1 MACFYHYGEGHNME
15 QDRLSQPKLDYNLLF
30 ILFLMAIISAIAIH
44 SAQPTLPEKLQN
56 VNFAYKQLQWYAV
69 GAVVIALTM
78 IIDYDRFF
86 QIAWYLYGFGML
98 LLLGLE
104 LNVPGTV
111 TIKGATS
118 WYALPGGNFQPSE
131 LMKIF
136 MIIVLSRIIIN
147 HREKYPEPTIK
158 DDFKLLGKIA
168 LTLLPPLIL
177 LMKQPD
183 LGMSM
188 VFVAITGSLVLVSGI
203 RWRIIFGIVFAA
215 LMVVAILVFIF
226 FRFPDFFHK
235 YILEDYQLN
244 RFYGWL
250 APYEYSNEQGF
261 QLIRSLLA
269 IGSGELYGKGYG
281 NLDVYLPEAHT
292 DFIFGII
299 AEQFGFIGASIVI
312 SLFFLLVYRMV
323 HIALESN
330 DLYGS
335 YLCAGVIGMI
345 TFQVFQNVGMTIGLL
360 PITGLPLPFISYGG
374 SSLATYMLAIGIVLN
389 VHSRTKKFMFSSD
402 E

>member
-1 MACFYHYGEGHNME
+1 MARFYYDGEDHHME
-15 QDRLSQPKLDYNLLF
+15 RDRLSQSKLDYNLLF
-30 ILFLMAIISAIAIH
+30 ILFLMAIVSAIAIH
-44 SAQPTLPEKLQN
+44 SAEATLPEKLQN
-56 VNFAYKQLQWYAV
+56 VNFAYKQLQWYGI

-98 LLLGLE
+98 LLLGLA
-104 LNVPGTV
+104 LHVPGAV
-111 TIKGATS
+111 TLKGATC

-136 MIIVLSRIIIN
+136 MIIVLSRIIVN
-147 HREKYPEPTIK
+147 HREKYPEPTVK
-158 DDFKLLGKIA
+158 DDFRLLGKIA
-168 LTLLPPLIL
+168 LTVFPPLIL

-203 RWRIIFGIVFAA
+203 RWRIIFGIIFSGVAA
-215 LMVVAILVFIF
+215 AAILVFIF
-226 FRFPDFFHK
+226 FQFPDFFHK
-235 YILEDYQLN
+235 YILEEYQLN

-269 IGSGELYGKGYG
+269 IGSGELYGKGFG
-281 NLDVYLPEAHT
+281 NIQVYLPEAHT

-374 SSLATYMLAIGIVLN
+374 SSLATYMLAIGLVLN
-389 VHSRTKKFMFSSD
+389 VHSRTKKFMFST
-402 E
+402 EE

>member
-1 MACFYHYGEGHNME
+1 MG
-15 QDRLSQPKLDYNLLF
+15 QDRLSQSKLDYNLLF
-30 ILFLMAIISAIAIH
+30 ILFLMAIVSAIAIH
-44 SAQPTLPEKLQN
+44 SAEATLPEKLQN
-56 VNFAYKQLQWYAV
+56 INFAYKQLQWYAI
-69 GAVVIALTM
+69 GAGVIALTM

-111 TIKGATS
+111 TNKGATS
-118 WYALPGGNFQPSE
+118 WYKLPGGNFQPSE

-136 MIIVLSRIIIN
+136 MIIVLSRIIVN

-158 DDFKLLGKIA
+158 DDFRLLGKIA
-168 LTLLPPLIL
+168 LTVLPPLIL
-177 LMKQPD
+177 LAKQPD

-203 RWRIIFGIVFAA
+203 RWRIIFGII
-215 LMVVAILVFIF
+215 LSVVAVVATVVFIF
-226 FRFPDFFHK
+226 FQFPDFFHK
-235 YILEDYQLN
+235 YIIKEDYQLN

-269 IGSGELYGKGYG
+269 IGSGELYGKGFG
-281 NLDVYLPEAHT
+281 NLQVYLPEAHT
-292 DFIFGII
+292 DFIFGVIS
-299 AEQFGFIGASIVI
+299 EQFGFIGASVVI

-345 TFQVFQNVGMTIGLL
+345 TFQVFQNIGMTIGLV

-374 SSLATYMLAIGIVLN
+374 SSLATYMLAIGLVLN

>member
-1 MACFYHYGEGHNME
+1 MARFYHDGEDHHME
-15 QDRLSQPKLDYNLLF
+15 RDRLSQSKLDYNLLF
-30 ILFLMAIISAIAIH
+30 ILFLMAIVSAIAIH
-44 SAQPTLPEKLQN
+44 SAEATLPEKLQH
-56 VNFAYKQLQWYAV
+56 VNFAYKQLQWYGI

-136 MIIVLSRIIIN
+136 MIIVLGRVIIN
-147 HREKYPEPTIK
+147 HREKYPEPTVK
-158 DDFKLLGKIA
+158 DDFRLLGKIA
-168 LTLLPPLIL
+168 LTVLPPLIL

-203 RWRIIFGIVFAA
+203 RWRIIFGIIFSGIAA
-215 LMVVAILVFIF
+215 AAILVFIF
-226 FRFPDFFHK
+226 FQFPDFFHK

-269 IGSGELYGKGYG
+269 IGSGELYGKGFG
-281 NLDVYLPEAHT
+281 NIQVYLPEAHT

-299 AEQFGFIGASIVI
+299 AEQFGFIGASVVI
-312 SLFFLLVYRMV
+312 SLFFLLIYRMV

-374 SSLATYMLAIGIVLN
+374 SSLATYMLAIGLVLN
-389 VHSRTKKFMFSSD
+389 VHSRTKKFMFST
-402 E
+402 EE

>member
-1 MACFYHYGEGHNME
+1 MARFYHDGEDHHME
-15 QDRLSQPKLDYNLLF
+15 RDRLSQSKLDYNLLF
-30 ILFLMAIISAIAIH
+30 ILFLMAIVSAIAIH
-44 SAQPTLPEKLQN
+44 SAEATLPEKLQH
-56 VNFAYKQLQWYAV
+56 VNFAYKQLQWYGI
-69 GAVVIALTM
+69 GAVVMALTM

-136 MIIVLSRIIIN
+136 MIIVLGRVIIN
-147 HREKYPEPTIK
+147 HREKYPEPTVK
-158 DDFKLLGKIA
+158 DDFRLLGKIA
-168 LTLLPPLIL
+168 LTVLPPLIL

-203 RWRIIFGIVFAA
+203 RWRIIFGIIFSGIAA
-215 LMVVAILVFIF
+215 AAILVFIF
-226 FRFPDFFHK
+226 FQFPDFFHK

-269 IGSGELYGKGYG
+269 IGSGELYGKGFG
-281 NLDVYLPEAHT
+281 NIQVYLPEAHT

-299 AEQFGFIGASIVI
+299 AEQFGFIGASVVI

-374 SSLATYMLAIGIVLN
+374 SSLATYMLAIGLVLN
-389 VHSRTKKFMFSSD
+389 VHSRTKKFMFST
-402 E
+402 EE

>member
-1 MACFYHYGEGHNME
+1 MACFYHDGEDHHME
-15 QDRLSQPKLDYNLLF
+15 QDRLSQFKLDYNLLF
-30 ILFLMAIISAIAIH
+30 ILFLMAIVSAIAIH
-44 SAQPTLPEKLQN
+44 SAEATLPEKLQN
-56 VNFAYKQLQWYAV
+56 VNFAYKQLQWYGI

-98 LLLGLE
+98 LLLGLA
-104 LNVPGTV
+104 LHVPGAV
-111 TIKGATS
+111 TLKGATC

-136 MIIVLSRIIIN
+136 MIIVLSRIIVN

-158 DDFKLLGKIA
+158 DDFRLLGKIA
-168 LTLLPPLIL
+168 LTVLPPLIL
-177 LMKQPD
+177 LMKEPD

-188 VFVAITGSLVLVSGI
+188 VFVAVTGSLVIVSGI
-203 RWRIIFGIVFAA
+203 RWRIIFGIVFSGIAA
-215 LMVVAILVFIF
+215 AAILVFIF
-226 FRFPDFFHK
+226 FQFPDFFHK

-269 IGSGELYGKGYG
+269 IGSGELYGKGWG
-281 NLDVYLPEAHT
+281 KVDVYLPEGHT

-299 AEQFGFIGASIVI
+299 AEQFGFIGASVVI

-374 SSLATYMLAIGIVLN
+374 SSLATYMLAIGLVLN
-389 VHSRTKKFMFSSD
+389 VHSRTKKFMFST
-402 E
+402 EE

>member
-1 MACFYHYGEGHNME
+1 ME
-15 QDRLSQPKLDYNLLF
+15 QDKMSQQKLDYNLLF
-30 ILFLMAIISAIAIH
+30 ILFLMAIVSAIAIH
-44 SAQPTLPEKLQN
+44 SAQPSLPAKLQN
-56 VNFAYKQLQWYAV
+56 VNFAQKQLMWYGI
-69 GAVVIALTM
+69 GAIVIALTM

-104 LNVPGTV
+104 LHVPGTV
-111 TIKGATS
+111 TLKGATS
-118 WYALPGGNFQPSE
+118 WYSLPGIGNFQPSE

-136 MIIVLSRIIIN
+136 MIIVISRIIVN
-147 HREKYPEPTIK
+147 HREKYPEPTIE

-168 LTLLPPLIL
+168 LTTAPPLLL
-177 LMKQPD
+177 LMREPD

-188 VFVAITGSLVLVSGI
+188 VFTAIVGSLVLVSGI
-203 RWRIIFGIVFAA
+203 RWRIIFGIVFSGLFVAA
-215 LMVVAILVFIF
+215 TLVFIF
-226 FRFPDFFHK
+226 FQFPDFFHK
-235 YILEDYQLN
+235 YILKDYQLD

-269 IGSGELYGKGYG
+269 IGSGEMYGKGYR

-299 AEQFGFIGASIVI
+299 AEQFGFIGASVVI
-312 SLFFLLVYRMV
+312 SLFFLLVYRMI
-323 HIALESN
+323 HIALESHE
-330 DLYGS
+330 LYGS

-345 TFQVFQNVGMTIGLL
+345 TFQVFQNIGMTIGLL

-374 SSLATYMLAIGIVLN
+374 SSLATYMFAIGIVLN
-389 VHSRTKKFMFSSD
+389 VRSRTKKFMFSSD
-402 E
+402 D

>member
-1 MACFYHYGEGHNME
+1 MG
-15 QDRLSQPKLDYNLLF
+15 QDRLSQSKLDYNLLF
-30 ILFLMAIISAIAIH
+30 ILFLMAIVSAIAIH
-44 SAQPTLPEKLQN
+44 SAEATLPEKLQN
-56 VNFAYKQLQWYAV
+56 INFAYKQLQWYAI
-69 GAVVIALTM
+69 GAGVIALTM

-111 TIKGATS
+111 TNKGATS
-118 WYALPGGNFQPSE
+118 WYKLPGGNFQPSE

-136 MIIVLSRIIIN
+136 MIIVLSRIIVN

-158 DDFKLLGKIA
+158 DDFRLLGKIA
-168 LTLLPPLIL
+168 LTILPPLIL
-177 LMKQPD
+177 LAKQPD

-203 RWRIIFGIVFAA
+203 RWRIIFGIVFSA

-269 IGSGELYGKGYG
+269 IGSGELYGKGFG
-281 NLDVYLPEAHT
+281 NLQVYLPEAHT
-292 DFIFGII
+292 DFIFGVIS
-299 AEQFGFIGASIVI
+299 EQFGFIGASVVI

-345 TFQVFQNVGMTIGLL
+345 TFQVFQNIGMTIGLV

-374 SSLATYMLAIGIVLN
+374 SSLATYMLAIGLVLN

>member
-1 MACFYHYGEGHNME
+1 MG
-15 QDRLSQPKLDYNLLF
+15 QDRLSQSKLDYNLLF
-30 ILFLMAIISAIAIH
+30 ILFLMAIVSAIAIH
-44 SAQPTLPEKLQN
+44 SAEVTLPEKLQN
-56 VNFAYKQLQWYAV
+56 VNFAYKQLQWYAI
-69 GAVVIALTM
+69 GAGVIALTM

-118 WYALPGGNFQPSE
+118 WYKLPGGNFQPSE

-136 MIIVLSRIIIN
+136 MIIVLSRIIVN
-147 HREKYPEPTIK
+147 HREKYPEPTMK
-158 DDFKLLGKIA
+158 DDFRLLGKIT

-203 RWRIIFGIVFAA
+203 RWRIIFGIVFSA

-269 IGSGELYGKGYG
+269 IGSGELYGKGLG
-281 NLDVYLPEAHT
+281 NLQVYLPEAHT
-292 DFIFGII
+292 DFIFGVIS
-299 AEQFGFIGASIVI
+299 EQFGFIGASIVI

-374 SSLATYMLAIGIVLN
+374 SSLATYMLAIGLVLN

>member
-1 MACFYHYGEGHNME
+1 ME
-15 QDRLSQPKLDYNLLF
+15 QDRLSQSKLDYNLLF
-30 ILFLMAIISAIAIH
+30 ILFLMAIVSAIAIH
-44 SAQPTLPEKLQN
+44 SAEATLPEKLQN
-56 VNFAYKQLQWYAV
+56 VNFAYKQLQWYGI

-98 LLLGLE
+98 LLLGLA
-104 LNVPGTV
+104 LHVPGAV
-111 TIKGATS
+111 TLKGATC

-136 MIIVLSRIIIN
+136 MIIVLSRIIVN

-158 DDFKLLGKIA
+158 DDFRLLGKIA
-168 LTLLPPLIL
+168 LTLFPPVIL

-188 VFVAITGSLVLVSGI
+188 VFVAVTGSLVLVSGI
-203 RWRIIFGIVFAA
+203 RWRIIFGIIFSGVAA
-215 LMVVAILVFIF
+215 AAILVFIF
-226 FRFPDFFHK
+226 FQFPDFFHK

-269 IGSGELYGKGYG
+269 IGSGELYGKGFG
-281 NLDVYLPEAHT
+281 NIQVYLPEAHT

-299 AEQFGFIGASIVI
+299 AEQFGFIGASVVI

-374 SSLATYMLAIGIVLN
+374 SSLATYMLAIGLVLN
-389 VHSRTKKFMFSSD
+389 VHSRTKKFMFST
-402 E
+402 EE

>member
-1 MACFYHYGEGHNME
+1 MG
-15 QDRLSQPKLDYNLLF
+15 QDRLSQSKLDYNLLF
-30 ILFLMAIISAIAIH
+30 ILFLMAIVSAIAIH
-44 SAQPTLPEKLQN
+44 SAEATLPEKLQN
-56 VNFAYKQLQWYAV
+56 VNFAYKQLQWYAI
-69 GAVVIALTM
+69 GAGVIALTM

-111 TIKGATS
+111 TNKGATS
-118 WYALPGGNFQPSE
+118 WYKLPGGNFQPSE

-136 MIIVLSRIIIN
+136 MIIVLSRIIVN

-158 DDFKLLGKIA
+158 DDFRLLGKIA
-168 LTLLPPLIL
+168 LTVLPPLIL
-177 LMKQPD
+177 LAKQPD

-203 RWRIIFGIVFAA
+203 RWRIIFGII
-215 LMVVAILVFIF
+215 LSVVAVVATVVFIF
-226 FRFPDFFHK
+226 FQFPDFFHK
-235 YILEDYQLN
+235 YIIKEDYQLN

-269 IGSGELYGKGYG
+269 IGSGELYGKGFG
-281 NLDVYLPEAHT
+281 NLQVYLPEAHT
-292 DFIFGII
+292 DFIFGVIS
-299 AEQFGFIGASIVI
+299 EQFGFIGASVVI

-345 TFQVFQNVGMTIGLL
+345 TFQVFQNIGMTIGLV

-374 SSLATYMLAIGIVLN
+374 SSLATYMLAIGLVLN

>member
-1 MACFYHYGEGHNME
+1 MACFYYDGEDHHME
-15 QDRLSQPKLDYNLLF
+15 QDRLSQFKLDYNLLF
-30 ILFLMAIISAIAIH
+30 ILFLMAIVSAIAIH
-44 SAQPTLPEKLQN
+44 SAEATLPEKLQN
-56 VNFAYKQLQWYAV
+56 VNFAYKQLQWYGI

-98 LLLGLE
+98 LLLGLA
-104 LNVPGTV
+104 LHVPGAV
-111 TIKGATS
+111 TLKGATC

-136 MIIVLSRIIIN
+136 MIIVLSRIIVN

-158 DDFKLLGKIA
+158 DDFRLLGKIA
-168 LTLLPPLIL
+168 LTLFPPVIL

-188 VFVAITGSLVLVSGI
+188 VFVAVTGSLVLVSGI
-203 RWRIIFGIVFAA
+203 RWRIIFGIIFSGVAA
-215 LMVVAILVFIF
+215 AAILVFIF
-226 FRFPDFFHK
+226 FQFPDFFHK

-269 IGSGELYGKGYG
+269 IGSGELYGKGFG
-281 NLDVYLPEAHT
+281 NIQVYLPEAHT

-299 AEQFGFIGASIVI
+299 AEQFGFIGASVVI

-374 SSLATYMLAIGIVLN
+374 SSLATYMLAIGLVLN
-389 VHSRTKKFMFSSD
+389 VHSRTKKFMFST
-402 E
+402 EE

>member
-1 MACFYHYGEGHNME
+1 MG
-15 QDRLSQPKLDYNLLF
+15 QDRLSQSKLDYNLLF
-30 ILFLMAIISAIAIH
+30 ILFLMAIVSAIAIH
-44 SAQPTLPEKLQN
+44 SAEATLPEKLQH
-56 VNFAYKQLQWYAV
+56 VNFAYKQLQWYAI

-111 TIKGATS
+111 TNKGATS
-118 WYALPGGNFQPSE
+118 WYKLPGGNFQPSE

-136 MIIVLSRIIIN
+136 MIIVLSRIIVN
-147 HREKYPEPTIK
+147 HREKYPEPTMK
-158 DDFKLLGKIA
+158 DDFRLLGKIA
-168 LTLLPPLIL
+168 LTVLPPLIL
-177 LMKQPD
+177 LAKQPD

-203 RWRIIFGIVFAA
+203 RWRIIFGIVFSV
-215 LMVVAILVFIF
+215 LMILAILVFIF
-226 FRFPDFFHK
+226 FQFPNFFHK

-269 IGSGELYGKGYG
+269 IGSGELYGKGFG
-281 NLDVYLPEAHT
+281 NLQVYLPEAHT
-292 DFIFGII
+292 DFIFGVIS
-299 AEQFGFIGASIVI
+299 EQFGFIGASIVI

-345 TFQVFQNVGMTIGLL
+345 TFQVFQNIGMTIGLL

-374 SSLATYMLAIGIVLN
+374 SSLATYMLAIGLVLN

>member
-1 MACFYHYGEGHNME
+1 ME
-15 QDRLSQPKLDYNLLF
+15 RDRLSQSKLDYNLLF
-30 ILFLMAIISAIAIH
+30 ILFLMAIVSAIAIH
-44 SAQPTLPEKLQN
+44 SAEATLPEKLQH
-56 VNFAYKQLQWYAV
+56 VNFAYKQLQWYGI

-136 MIIVLSRIIIN
+136 MIIVLGRVIIN
-147 HREKYPEPTIK
+147 HREKYPEPTVK
-158 DDFKLLGKIA
+158 DDFRLLGKIA
-168 LTLLPPLIL
+168 LTVLPPLIL

-203 RWRIIFGIVFAA
+203 RWRIIFGIIFSGIAA
-215 LMVVAILVFIF
+215 AAILVFIF
-226 FRFPDFFHK
+226 FQFPDFFHK

-269 IGSGELYGKGYG
+269 IGSGELYGKGFG
-281 NLDVYLPEAHT
+281 NIQVYLPEAHT

-299 AEQFGFIGASIVI
+299 AEQFGFIGASVVI

-374 SSLATYMLAIGIVLN
+374 SSLATYMLAIGLVLN
-389 VHSRTKKFMFSSD
+389 VHSRTKKFMFST
-402 E
+402 EE

>member
-1 MACFYHYGEGHNME
+1 MG
-15 QDRLSQPKLDYNLLF
+15 QDRLSQSKLDYNLLF
-30 ILFLMAIISAIAIH
+30 ILFLMAIVSAIAIH
-44 SAQPTLPEKLQN
+44 SAEATLPEKLQH
-56 VNFAYKQLQWYAV
+56 VNFAYKQLQWYAI

-111 TIKGATS
+111 TSKGATS
-118 WYALPGGNFQPSE
+118 WYKLPGGNFQPSE

-136 MIIVLSRIIIN
+136 MIIVLSRIIVN
-147 HREKYPEPTIK
+147 HREKYPEPTMK
-158 DDFKLLGKIA
+158 DDFRLLGKIA
-168 LTLLPPLIL
+168 LTVLPPLIL
-177 LMKQPD
+177 LAKQPD

-203 RWRIIFGIVFAA
+203 RWRIIFGIVFSV
-215 LMVVAILVFIF
+215 LMILAILVFIF
-226 FRFPDFFHK
+226 FQFPNFFHK

-269 IGSGELYGKGYG
+269 IGSGELYGKGFG
-281 NLDVYLPEAHT
+281 NLQVYLPEAHT
-292 DFIFGII
+292 DFIFGVIS
-299 AEQFGFIGASIVI
+299 EQFGFIGASIVI

-345 TFQVFQNVGMTIGLL
+345 TFQVFQNIGMTIGLV

-374 SSLATYMLAIGIVLN
+374 SSLATYMLAIGLVLN

>member
-1 MACFYHYGEGHNME
+1 MG
-15 QDRLSQPKLDYNLLF
+15 QDRLSQSKLDYNLLF
-30 ILFLMAIISAIAIH
+30 ILFLMAIVSAIAIH
-44 SAQPTLPEKLQN
+44 SAEATLPEKLQN
-56 VNFAYKQLQWYAV
+56 VNFAYKQLQWYAI
-69 GAVVIALTM
+69 GAGVIALTM

-104 LNVPGTV
+104 LNIPGTM

-118 WYALPGGNFQPSE
+118 WYKLPGGNFQPSE

-136 MIIVLSRIIIN
+136 MIIVLSRIIVN

-158 DDFKLLGKIA
+158 DDFRLLGKIA
-168 LTLLPPLIL
+168 LTVLPPLIL
-177 LMKQPD
+177 LAKQPD

-203 RWRIIFGIVFAA
+203 RWRIIFGII
-215 LMVVAILVFIF
+215 LSVVAVVATVVFIF
-226 FRFPDFFHK
+226 FQFPDFFHK
-235 YILEDYQLN
+235 YIIKEDYQLN

-269 IGSGELYGKGYG
+269 IGSGELYGKGFG
-281 NLDVYLPEAHT
+281 NLQVYLPEAHT
-292 DFIFGII
+292 DFIFGVIS
-299 AEQFGFIGASIVI
+299 EQFGFIGASVVI

-345 TFQVFQNVGMTIGLL
+345 TFQVFQNIGMTIGLV

-374 SSLATYMLAIGIVLN
+374 SSLATYMLAIGLVLN

>member
-1 MACFYHYGEGHNME
+1 ME
-15 QDRLSQPKLDYNLLF
+15 QDKFPQQKLDYHLLF
-30 ILFLMAIISAIAIH
+30 LLFLIAVVSAIAIH
-44 SAQPTLPEKLQN
+44 SAQPSLPEKLQHI
-56 VNFAYKQLQWYAV
+56 NFVAKQLQWYV
-69 GAVVIALTM
+69 IGAGVIAITM
-78 IIDYDRFF
+78 LVDYDRLFHM
-86 QIAWYLYGFGML
+86 AWYLYGFGMV

-118 WYALPGGNFQPSE
+118 WYSIPGAGNFQPSE

-136 MIIVLSRIIIN
+136 MIIVISRIIVN
-147 HREKYPEPTIK
+147 HREKYLEPTVE

-168 LTLLPPLIL
+168 LALAPPLFL
-177 LMKQPD
+177 LIRQPD
-183 LGMSM
+183 MGMSM
-188 VFVAITGSLVLVSGI
+188 VYMAIAASLVLVSGI
-203 RWRIIFGIVFAA
+203 RWRIILGILFSGVFAA
-215 LMVVAILVFIF
+215 SVLVFIF
-226 FRFPDFFHK
+226 FQFPDFFHK
-235 YILEDYQLN
+235 YILKEYQLD

-269 IGSGELYGKGYG
+269 IGSGEMYGKGYK

-299 AEQFGFIGASIVI
+299 AEQFGFVGASIVV
-312 SLFFLLVYRMV
+312 SLFFLLVYRMI
-323 HIALESN
+323 HIALESH
-330 DLYGS
+330 DVYGS

-360 PITGLPLPFISYGG
+360 PITGLPLPFVSYGG
-374 SSLATYMLAIGIVLN
+374 SSLATYMLAIGLVLN
-389 VHSRTKKFMFSSD
+389 VRSRTKKFMFSSD

>member
-1 MACFYHYGEGHNME
+1 MG
-15 QDRLSQPKLDYNLLF
+15 QDRLSQSKLDYNLLF
-30 ILFLMAIISAIAIH
+30 ILFLMAIVSAIAIH
-44 SAQPTLPEKLQN
+44 SAEATLPEKLQN
-56 VNFAYKQLQWYAV
+56 VNFAYKQLQWYAI
-69 GAVVIALTM
+69 GAGVIALTM

-104 LNVPGTV
+104 LNVPGTM

-118 WYALPGGNFQPSE
+118 WYKLPGGNFQPSE

-136 MIIVLSRIIIN
+136 MIIVLSRIIVN

-158 DDFKLLGKIA
+158 DDFRLLGKIA
-168 LTLLPPLIL
+168 LTVLPPLIL
-177 LMKQPD
+177 LAKQPD

-203 RWRIIFGIVFAA
+203 RWRIIFGII
-215 LMVVAILVFIF
+215 LSVVAVVATVVFIF
-226 FRFPDFFHK
+226 FQFPDFFHK
-235 YILEDYQLN
+235 YIIKEDYQLN

-269 IGSGELYGKGYG
+269 IGSGELYGKGFG
-281 NLDVYLPEAHT
+281 NLQVYLPEAHT
-292 DFIFGII
+292 DFIFGVIS
-299 AEQFGFIGASIVI
+299 EQFGFIGASVVI

-345 TFQVFQNVGMTIGLL
+345 TFQVFQNIGMTIGLV

-374 SSLATYMLAIGIVLN
+374 SSLATYMLAIGLVLN

>member
-1 MACFYHYGEGHNME
+1 MARFYYDGEDHHME
-15 QDRLSQPKLDYNLLF
+15 QDRLSQSKLDYNLLF
-30 ILFLMAIISAIAIH
+30 ILFLMAIVSAIAIH
-44 SAQPTLPEKLQN
+44 SAEATLPEKLRH
-56 VNFAYKQLQWYAV
+56 VNFAYKQLQWYGI

-147 HREKYPEPTIK
+147 HREKYPEPTVK
-158 DDFKLLGKIA
+158 DDFRLLGKIA
-168 LTLLPPLIL
+168 LTVLPPLIL

-203 RWRIIFGIVFAA
+203 RWRIIFGIIFSGVAA
-215 LMVVAILVFIF
+215 AAILVFIF
-226 FRFPDFFHK
+226 FQFPDFFHK
-235 YILEDYQLN
+235 YILEEYQLN

-269 IGSGELYGKGYG
+269 IGSGELYGKGFG
-281 NLDVYLPEAHT
+281 NIQVYLPEAHT

-374 SSLATYMLAIGIVLN
+374 SSLATYMLAIGLVLN
-389 VHSRTKKFMFSSD
+389 VHSRTKKFMFST
-402 E
+402 EE

>member
-1 MACFYHYGEGHNME
+1 ME
-15 QDRLSQPKLDYNLLF
+15 RDRLSQSKLDYNLLF
-30 ILFLMAIISAIAIH
+30 ILFLMAIVSAIAIH
-44 SAQPTLPEKLQN
+44 SAEATLPEKLQH
-56 VNFAYKQLQWYAV
+56 VNFAYKQLQWYGI

-136 MIIVLSRIIIN
+136 MIIVLGRVIIN
-147 HREKYPEPTIK
+147 HREKYPEPTVK
-158 DDFKLLGKIA
+158 DDFRLLGKIA
-168 LTLLPPLIL
+168 LTVLPPLIL

-203 RWRIIFGIVFAA
+203 RWRIIFGIIFSGIAA
-215 LMVVAILVFIF
+215 AAILVFIF
-226 FRFPDFFHK
+226 FQFPDFFHK

-269 IGSGELYGKGYG
+269 IGSGELYGKGFG
-281 NLDVYLPEAHT
+281 NIQVYLPEAHT

-299 AEQFGFIGASIVI
+299 AEQFGFIGASVVI

-360 PITGLPLPFISYGG
+360 PITGLPLPFISYGEVR
-374 SSLATYMLAIGIVLN
+374 SPLTCWQLVLCSMFIRARKN
-389 VHSRTKKFMFSSD
+389 LCFPLKSKKPHDQRLFILY
-402 E
+402 

>member
-1 MACFYHYGEGHNME
+1 MARFYHDGEDHHME
-15 QDRLSQPKLDYNLLF
+15 RDRLSQSKLDYNLLF
-30 ILFLMAIISAIAIH
+30 ILFLMAIVSAIAIH
-44 SAQPTLPEKLQN
+44 SAEATLPEKLQH
-56 VNFAYKQLQWYAV
+56 VNFAYKQLQWYGI

-136 MIIVLSRIIIN
+136 MIIVLGRVIIN
-147 HREKYPEPTIK
+147 HREKYPEPTVK
-158 DDFKLLGKIA
+158 DDFRLLGKIA
-168 LTLLPPLIL
+168 LTVLPPLIL

-203 RWRIIFGIVFAA
+203 RWRIIFGIIFSGIAA
-215 LMVVAILVFIF
+215 AAILVFIF
-226 FRFPDFFHK
+226 FQFPDFFHK

-269 IGSGELYGKGYG
+269 IGSGELYGKGFG
-281 NLDVYLPEAHT
+281 NIQVYLPEAHT

-299 AEQFGFIGASIVI
+299 AEQFGFIGASVVI

-374 SSLATYMLAIGIVLN
+374 SSLATYMLAIGLVLN
-389 VHSRTKKFMFSSD
+389 VHSRTKKFMFST
-402 E
+402 EE

>member
-1 MACFYHYGEGHNME
+1 ME
-15 QDRLSQPKLDYNLLF
+15 RDRLSQSKLDYNLLF
-30 ILFLMAIISAIAIH
+30 ILFLMAIVSAIAIH
-44 SAQPTLPEKLQN
+44 SAEATLPEKLQH
-56 VNFAYKQLQWYAV
+56 VNFAYKQLQWYGI

-136 MIIVLSRIIIN
+136 MIIVLGRVIIN
-147 HREKYPEPTIK
+147 HREKYPEPTVK
-158 DDFKLLGKIA
+158 DDFRLLGKIA
-168 LTLLPPLIL
+168 LTVLPPLIL

-203 RWRIIFGIVFAA
+203 RWRIIFGIIFSGIAA
-215 LMVVAILVFIF
+215 AAILVFIF
-226 FRFPDFFHK
+226 FQFPDFFHK
-235 YILEDYQLN
+235 YIILEDYQLN

-269 IGSGELYGKGYG
+269 IGSGELYGKGFG
-281 NLDVYLPEAHT
+281 NIQVYLPEAHT

-299 AEQFGFIGASIVI
+299 AEQFGFIGASVVI

-374 SSLATYMLAIGIVLN
+374 SSLATYMLAIGLVLN
-389 VHSRTKKFMFSSD
+389 VHSRTKKFMFST
-402 E
+402 EE

>member
-1 MACFYHYGEGHNME
+1 ME
-15 QDRLSQPKLDYNLLF
+15 QDKLPQQKVDYNLLF
-30 ILFLMAIISAIAIH
+30 ILFLMAIVSAIAIH
-44 SAQPTLPEKLQN
+44 SAQPSLPEKLQS
-56 VNFAYKQLQWYAV
+56 VNFVVKQLQWYIIGAAV
-69 GAVVIALTM
+69 IVITM

-86 QIAWYLYGFGML
+86 HFAWYLYGFGML

-104 LNVPGTV
+104 LGLPGTV

-118 WYALPGGNFQPSE
+118 WYSIPGAGNFQPSE

-136 MIIVLSRIIIN
+136 MIIVISRIIVN
-147 HREKYPEPTIK
+147 HREKYPEPTVEE
-158 DDFKLLGKIA
+158 DFKLLGKIA
-168 LTLLPPLIL
+168 LATAPPLLL
-177 LMKQPD
+177 LMRQPD

-188 VFVAITGSLVLVSGI
+188 VFTAIVCSLVLVSGV
-203 RWRIIFGIVFAA
+203 RWRIILGIISSGLFAA
-215 LMVVAILVFIF
+215 GTLVFIF
-226 FRFPDFFHK
+226 FQFPDFFHK
-235 YILEDYQLN
+235 YILKEYQLD

-269 IGSGELYGKGYG
+269 IGSGEMYGKGYR

-299 AEQFGFIGASIVI
+299 AEQFGFIGASIVV

-323 HIALESN
+323 HIALESH

-360 PITGLPLPFISYGG
+360 PITGLPLPFVSYGG

-389 VHSRTKKFMFSSD
+389 VRYRTKKFMFSSD

>member
-1 MACFYHYGEGHNME
+1 MG
-15 QDRLSQPKLDYNLLF
+15 QDRLSQSKLDYNLLF
-30 ILFLMAIISAIAIH
+30 ILFLMAIVSAIAIH
-44 SAQPTLPEKLQN
+44 SAEATLPEKLQN
-56 VNFAYKQLQWYAV
+56 INFAYKQLQWYAI
-69 GAVVIALTM
+69 GAGVIALTM

-111 TIKGATS
+111 TNKGATS
-118 WYALPGGNFQPSE
+118 WYKLPGGNFQPSE

-136 MIIVLSRIIIN
+136 MIIVLSRIIVN

-158 DDFKLLGKIA
+158 DDFRLLGKIA
-168 LTLLPPLIL
+168 LTILPPLIL
-177 LMKQPD
+177 LAKQPD

-203 RWRIIFGIVFAA
+203 RWRIIFGII
-215 LMVVAILVFIF
+215 LSVVAVVATVVFIF
-226 FRFPDFFHK
+226 FQFPDFFHK
-235 YILEDYQLN
+235 YIIKEDYQLN

-269 IGSGELYGKGYG
+269 IGSGELYGKGFG
-281 NLDVYLPEAHT
+281 NLQVYLPEAHT
-292 DFIFGII
+292 DFIFGVIS
-299 AEQFGFIGASIVI
+299 EQFGFIGASIVI

-345 TFQVFQNVGMTIGLL
+345 TFQVFQNIGMTIGLV

-374 SSLATYMLAIGIVLN
+374 SSLATYMLAIGLVLN